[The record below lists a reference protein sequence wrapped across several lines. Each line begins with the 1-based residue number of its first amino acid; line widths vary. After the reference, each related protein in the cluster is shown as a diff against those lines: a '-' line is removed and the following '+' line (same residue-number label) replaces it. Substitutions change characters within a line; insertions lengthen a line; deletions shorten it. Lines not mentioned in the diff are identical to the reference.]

1 MGPGNVYGKRYT
13 NPVKSILDCAAAD
26 IDEEES
32 SQREEL
38 VITAST
44 TNMEREQ

>member
-1 MGPGNVYGKRYT
+1 MYMGRGIQTLLKAY
-13 NPVKSILDCAAAD
+13 CAPAD

-44 TNMEREQ
+44 TNMEREQRSIQ